1 MKGQRKELCEQQLD
15 KFVELVWSRYNC
27 ITENIKDCETGLSIG
42 NRPDEM
48 MTEGKHEENKTEHN
62 ALCEAYDEM
71 EEEY

>member
-15 KFVELVWSRYNC
+15 KFVELVWSRYNE

-48 MTEGKHEENKTEHN
+48 MTEGKHEETSSEHD
-62 ALCEAYDEM
+62 ALMKAF
-71 EEEY
+71 EEK